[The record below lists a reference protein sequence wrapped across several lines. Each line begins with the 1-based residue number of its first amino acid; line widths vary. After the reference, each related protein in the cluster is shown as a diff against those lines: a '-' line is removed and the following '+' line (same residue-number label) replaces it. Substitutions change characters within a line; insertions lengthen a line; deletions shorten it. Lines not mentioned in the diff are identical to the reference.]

1 MSQRQCTTVKTLKS
15 LLAFAVHNLKT
26 NHLVLL
32 IFQQALYRKYNNAH
46 AEKEARKEYINE
58 YRVMDFMQSLPLRDD
73 FKDQLYKYKL
83 ATKMDDI
90 RDFVNAKD
98 VLVNI
103 IRDITNDTLT
113 VTSTLRVVFVG
124 AYSKVIERTN
134 MKPSKSSHIEESPY
148 KKRPVSFYNWLE
160 ERVIHKQ

>member
-1 MSQRQCTTVKTLKS
+1 
-15 LLAFAVHNLKT
+15 
-26 NHLVLL
+26 
-32 IFQQALYRKYNNAH
+32 
-46 AEKEARKEYINE
+46 
-58 YRVMDFMQSLPLRDD
+58 MDFMHSLPLRDD

-103 IRDITNDTLT
+103 IRYITNDTLT
-113 VTSTLRVVFVG
+113 ITSTLRVVFVG
-124 AYSKVIERTN
+124 AYSKVN